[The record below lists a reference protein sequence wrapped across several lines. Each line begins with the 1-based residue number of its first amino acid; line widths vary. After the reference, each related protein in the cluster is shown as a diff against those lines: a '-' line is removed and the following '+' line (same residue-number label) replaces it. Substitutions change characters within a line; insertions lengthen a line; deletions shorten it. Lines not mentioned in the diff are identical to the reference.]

1 MRFYLDENLSP
12 RIAQILRASGL
23 DAVSAHEAGNLGLD
37 DKAQLRYAARAGRA
51 LVTLDV
57 GDFVGLAAEAVRQN
71 EPHGGIILVPSSW
84 RGADF
89 HLVAKAVGEFRTL
102 YPGGLAGLIVFVSRR
117 GSS

>member
-12 RIAQILRASGL
+12 RIARILRASGL
-23 DAVSAHEAGNLGLD
+23 DAVSAHEVGNLWLD

-57 GDFVGLAAEAVRQN
+57 GDFVGLAADAVRQN